1 METGISSWGFNTTL
15 AQAKIEWRPASVPIS
30 LFAKYQWAQT
40 RYDTLFVSAEGL
52 NVSNKITDNRWMV
65 GARLY
70 FAENSLLSNDR
81 HGATLDIIDPLG
93 SPVSPLS
100 ISSIPTA
107 GEVLVTSDIRLKRD
121 IEPIGQ
127 LTNGLGLYSYR
138 YLWDDTVYVG
148 VMAQEVA
155 EKVPGAVMMGD
166 DGYMRVNYQK
176 LGLRLRTLDEWD
188 AMTYGIRLN

>member
-1 METGISSWGFNTTL
+1 
-15 AQAKIEWRPASVPIS
+15 
-30 LFAKYQWAQT
+30 
-40 RYDTLFVSAEGL
+40 
-52 NVSNKITDNRWMV
+52 
-65 GARLY
+65 
-70 FAENSLLSNDR
+70 LLSNDR

-107 GEVLVTSDIRLKRD
+107 GDILVASDIRLKRD

-155 EKVPGAVMMGD
+155 EVVPAAVLCGA
-166 DGYMRVNYQK
+166 DGFLRVDYAR
-176 LGLRLRTLDEWD
+176 LGLKLLTWDEWLQLQERQHLLL
-188 AMTYGIRLN
+188 AA